1 MVKPFIHETAEISPL
16 ATIGENVQVWN
27 HSKIRE
33 GASIGNECVIGQ
45 NVYIDFEV
53 SIGSRV
59 KIQNNT
65 SIYHGVTI
73 EDGVFIG
80 PHVCFTNDLTPRA
93 ITPDGRL
100 KTADDWQVIPIMVH
114 YGASIGAGSILVP
127 GVHIGKFAMIGAGSV
142 VTRSIPDHGLAY
154 GNPARLR
161 GYVCQCGRKLENL
174 TQQDGYII
182 GTCSTCLKSYSV
194 ELHDLEEIKA

>member
-1 MVKPFIHETAEISPL
+1 MVKPYIHETAEISPL
-16 ATIGENVQVWN
+16 ASIGENVQVWN

-33 GASIGNECVIGQ
+33 GASIGDECVIGQ

-59 KIQNNT
+59 KIQNST

-93 ITPDGRL
+93 ITTDGRL
-100 KTADDWQVIPIMVH
+100 KTADDWQVTPIVVH
-114 YGASIGAGSILVP
+114 YGASIGAGTTLVP
-127 GVHIGKFAMIGAGSV
+127 GVHIGRFAMIGAGSV
-142 VTRSIPDHGLAY
+142 VTRSVSDHALVY
-154 GNPARLR
+154 GNPARLH

-174 TQQDGYII
+174 TEQDVYIT
-182 GTCSTCLKSYSV
+182 GTCPACREAHSIV
-194 ELHDLEEIKA
+194 LHGREEIEA